1 MERSLVQ
8 PELWSNPD
16 EGVNVT
22 RAGVRIG
29 SSTLELPTTE
39 ARLIEI
45 LGQPDRRSTLQNT
58 ILVWDH
64 LGMFAYETPGTESI
78 DSIAVSFTC
87 RDVDYCP
94 KNTYPGVLVVDD
106 AVFWK
111 EPQLRDI
118 VRYGFRADEFFCYRS
133 VGKYQVSVGCT
144 EGSLGLGT
152 FEIALK

>member
-1 MERSLVQ
+1 MRTWERDMKVYPPSAIALGLVLIMACASMERSLVQ

-87 RDVDYCP
+87 RDV
-94 KNTYPGVLVVDD
+94 
-106 AVFWK
+106 
-111 EPQLRDI
+111 
-118 VRYGFRADEFFCYRS
+118 
-133 VGKYQVSVGCT
+133 
-144 EGSLGLGT
+144 
-152 FEIALK
+152 